1 MRYVADTFG
10 CKVGTL
16 PLAYLGFSISLR
28 KTIKSLWD
36 PIIERFEGSFLFW
49 KSKSSVFWCLAYS
62 YRISILL
69 APTCDMIQSY
79 LSPSGCPA
87 SYLMFHQHGKNKICN
102 TTVLNF
108 SFSMGKLELNPLSV
122 SRSILFMMYWVYLYL
137 HLINLLV
144 E

>member
-1 MRYVADTFG
+1 MYVL
-10 CKVGTL
+10 KVGTL
-16 PLAYLGFSISLR
+16 PLDYLGFSISLW

-36 PIIERFEGSFLFW
+36 PIIERFEGSFFFFGSANLLF
-49 KSKSSVFWCLAYS
+49 FWCLTYS
-62 YRISILL
+62 YHISILL

-102 TTVLNF
+102 TTILNF